1 MKLSDFYISL
11 EESFKH
17 YTVKH
22 KHSGKTYK
30 VTAMHDKS
38 AKEKARQQ
46 HGGTASRYTGTSTDD
61 FEIVEG
67 IKDLVKGLKGPGY
80 YSLDK
85 DNPDHPADIS
95 DKLRKKL
102 KQKDEGKSPHK
113 KGTKKY
119 KKHMAAMHA
128 GMGEASVGAPDYNPA
143 RGGYTDN
150 MIGEPDDYYDAEE
163 RQEAYDDLQDALQGN
178 YMDDYIK
185 DGDCPACGGTGYMDG
200 EETFTNDDGE
210 EEESSECDGF
220 GNYGCDE
227 GEMTYG
233 NGQPSWVEIIKHDE
247 SKAERQKSKDEYP
260 GDEEVIKQV
269 ASYMKR
275 MDDPRMAYQQMQAD
289 FPFMGR
295 GQRSEILG
303 KASKMAFG
311 EGVMDMDWKSAS
323 ELEDLPMIKSYN
335 TPEENAVSKI
345 LGRALMKKDWEKYS
359 PQELF
364 SELESEN
371 PELADDIAKIAK
383 IVYKVQLEER
393 AYKDVGVADVQTDP
407 RGKEFKFNKDTKKF
421 KAIDDEEEADP
432 KTKTGKELM
441 RKRRNAMKKSS
452 PSYNKKP
459 APKKGGFLSNLF
471 NDVMNEGEER
481 SIIQNACIEKLVDEF
496 AGEIGQFENKD
507 DLEYAIYQELERLDV
522 SDCVDPEMEV
532 GGQPIGDFAS
542 GRVIDVINSSD
553 VIYDVMQHMDL
564 SQLPEGKSP
573 HKKGTKKYKK
583 HMAAIHA
590 GEGVKDIV
598 KSLKG
603 PKYYSLDKDAPHPT
617 DDLDKLKKKLKS
629 KDKDI
634 DEAEYNG
641 KDVELNKPK
650 RGGSKKYY
658 VYVKNPKTDR
668 VKKISFG
675 DVTGLKTKANNKKR
689 AKSFAARHNCEKKND
704 KMKAGYWACRLPRY
718 GLVKGGKW
726 W

>member
-163 RQEAYDDLQDALQGN
+163 RQEAYDDLEDALQGN

-289 FPFMGR
+289 FPHMGR

-303 KASKMAFG
+303 KASKIAFG
-311 EGVMDMDWKSAS
+311 EAMAMPSS
-323 ELEDLPMIKSYN
+323 NN
-335 TPEENAVSKI
+335 TPEEDTVCKI
-345 LGRALMKKDWEKYS
+345 LGKALDKDEQEACEYS
-359 PQELF
+359 PQELY
-364 SELESEN
+364 SELESIN
-371 PELADDIAKIAK
+371 PELADTIAKLSK
-383 IVYKVQLEER
+383 VVYDVRLEER
-393 AYKDVGVADVQTDP
+393 VYKDTGVPDVQKDP
-407 RGKEFKFNKDTKKF
+407 RGKEFKFDKDSKQFKSGDGELAAITTKV
-421 KAIDDEEEADP
+421 
-432 KTKTGKELM
+432 GKDLMKKRKSAM
-441 RKRRNAMKKSS
+441 RKSTPSYGKKSE
-452 PSYNKKP
+452 
-459 APKKGGFLSNLF
+459 PKKKGFIASLF
-471 NDVMNEGEER
+471 SDIEG
-481 SIIQNACIEKLVDEF
+481 
-496 AGEIGQFENKD
+496 
-507 DLEYAIYQELERLDV
+507 
-522 SDCVDPEMEV
+522 
-532 GGQPIGDFAS
+532 
-542 GRVIDVINSSD
+542 
-553 VIYDVMQHMDL
+553 
-564 SQLPEGKSP
+564 
-573 HKKGTKKYKK
+573 
-583 HMAAIHA
+583 
-590 GEGVKDIV
+590 
-598 KSLKG
+598 
-603 PKYYSLDKDAPHPT
+603 
-617 DDLDKLKKKLKS
+617 
-629 KDKDI
+629 
-634 DEAEYNG
+634 
-641 KDVELNKPK
+641 
-650 RGGSKKYY
+650 
-658 VYVKNPKTDR
+658 
-668 VKKISFG
+668 
-675 DVTGLKTKANNKKR
+675 
-689 AKSFAARHNCEKKND
+689 
-704 KMKAGYWACRLPRY
+704 
-718 GLVKGGKW
+718 
-726 W
+726 